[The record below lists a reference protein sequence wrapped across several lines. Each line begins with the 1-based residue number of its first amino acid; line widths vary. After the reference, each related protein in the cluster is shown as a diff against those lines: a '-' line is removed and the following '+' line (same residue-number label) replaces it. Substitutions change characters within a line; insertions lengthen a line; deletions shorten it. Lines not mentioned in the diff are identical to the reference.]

1 MTVSIIVAMS
11 ENRVIGNEG
20 RIPWHIPEDV
30 RWFKEKT
37 LGHTVIMGRK
47 TFESIGRPLPGRKN
61 IIISR
66 KPYYTAKGAEVFHS
80 LEQALESINGSEDE
94 LFIIGGEKI
103 YRQALGATDRIYL
116 TLVNRRYEGD
126 TTFPQ
131 FPEGEFKEVF
141 KKLYPGDPSF
151 TLLIL
156 ERSR

>member
-1 MTVSIIVAMS
+1 MTVSIIVAMA

-20 RIPWHIPEDV
+20 RIPWHIPEDTG
-30 RWFKEKT
+30 WFKGKT

-66 KPYYTAKGAEVFHS
+66 KPDYTADGAEVFHS
-80 LEQALESINGSEDE
+80 LEQALESSKGTEDE

-103 YRQALGATDRIYL
+103 YRQAIGITDRIYL
-116 TLVNRRYEGD
+116 TLINRRYEGD
-126 TTFPQ
+126 TTFPEL
-131 FPEGEFKEVF
+131 PDGEFKEVF

-156 ERSR
+156 ERRR

>member
-20 RIPWHIPEDV
+20 RIPWHIPEDT

-66 KPYYTAKGAEVFHS
+66 KPDYTAKGAEVFHS
-80 LEQALESINGSEDE
+80 LEQALESTGEPDDE

-116 TLVNRRYEGD
+116 TLINRRYEGD

-131 FPEGEFKEVF
+131 LPEREFEEVF
-141 KKLYPGDPSF
+141 KKMYPGDPSF

>member
-11 ENRVIGNEG
+11 ENRVIGREG

-66 KPYYTAKGAEVFHS
+66 KPDYTAEGAEVFHS
-80 LEQALESINGSEDE
+80 LAQVFESKEGTDDE

-116 TLVNRRYEGD
+116 TLINRRYEGD
-126 TTFPQ
+126 TTFPEL
-131 FPEGEFKEVF
+131 PEREFKEVF
-141 KKLYPGDPSF
+141 KKLCPGDPPF

-156 ERSR
+156 ERSW